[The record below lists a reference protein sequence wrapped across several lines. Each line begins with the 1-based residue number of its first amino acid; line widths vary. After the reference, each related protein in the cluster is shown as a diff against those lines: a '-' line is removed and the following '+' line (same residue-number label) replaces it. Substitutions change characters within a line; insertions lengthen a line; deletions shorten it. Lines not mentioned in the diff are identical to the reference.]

1 GFAEGGAGQPVQ
13 LMAVAELE
21 RRHTSVEGHVQAE
34 VSEMRNELAE
44 ALLRVEQLSAQES
57 LLKSTIRALETDLV
71 TERNLGS
78 GETAPI
84 NVAYLKSAVV
94 RYMSTR
100 DAGEQRSLLRVIS
113 TILQFTKQEVA
124 DVEARITELEKTM
137 VRMCA
142 CCSFPF
148 ALSPYAHV
156 FVDLHA
162 CYVVVCSA
170 HVPPPPFGLY
180 SGTAVSVNSP
190 WQRGTLRPLP
200 PPLPRPSVTV

>member
-1 GFAEGGAGQPVQ
+1 
-13 LMAVAELE
+13 MAVAELE

-34 VSEMRNELAE
+34 VTEMRNELAE
-44 ALLRVEQLSAQES
+44 ALLRVEQLSAQDS

-137 VRMCA
+137 VRRAGSMVGGA
-142 CCSFPF
+142 GRRVGGVVGGVVGLVWGGGRAAP
-148 ALSPYAHV
+148 ADGGDG
-156 FVDLHA
+156 VD
-162 CYVVVCSA
+162 
-170 HVPPPPFGLY
+170 
-180 SGTAVSVNSP
+180 
-190 WQRGTLRPLP
+190 
-200 PPLPRPSVTV
+200 VTEDGGEER

>member
-1 GFAEGGAGQPVQ
+1 
-13 LMAVAELE
+13 
-21 RRHTSVEGHVQAE
+21 
-34 VSEMRNELAE
+34 MRNELAE

-137 VRMCA
+137 VR
-142 CCSFPF
+142 
-148 ALSPYAHV
+148 
-156 FVDLHA
+156 
-162 CYVVVCSA
+162 
-170 HVPPPPFGLY
+170 
-180 SGTAVSVNSP
+180 
-190 WQRGTLRPLP
+190 
-200 PPLPRPSVTV
+200 

>member
-1 GFAEGGAGQPVQ
+1 MPSASASPSNSGGGGGGGFAEGGAGQPVQ

-34 VSEMRNELAE
+34 VTEMRNELAE

-78 GETAPI
+78 GEAAPI

-137 VRMCA
+137 VRRAGSMVGGA
-142 CCSFPF
+142 GRRVGGVVGGVVGLVWGGGRAAP
-148 ALSPYAHV
+148 ADGGDG
-156 FVDLHA
+156 VD
-162 CYVVVCSA
+162 
-170 HVPPPPFGLY
+170 
-180 SGTAVSVNSP
+180 
-190 WQRGTLRPLP
+190 
-200 PPLPRPSVTV
+200 VTEDGGEER

>member
-1 GFAEGGAGQPVQ
+1 MPSASASPSNSGGGGGGGFAEGGAGQPVQ

-137 VRMCA
+137 VRRAGSMVGGA
-142 CCSFPF
+142 GRRVGGVVGGVVGLVWGGGRAAP
-148 ALSPYAHV
+148 ADGGDG
-156 FVDLHA
+156 VD
-162 CYVVVCSA
+162 V
-170 HVPPPPFGLY
+170 
-180 SGTAVSVNSP
+180 TADGGEE
-190 WQRGTLRPLP
+190 R
-200 PPLPRPSVTV
+200 